1 MTATNNLPQ
10 ITGTSREKI
19 DAALTI
25 VGSRLRYWRQRREA
39 HYPHAKAGQVET
51 ELGLVAA
58 LLAGL
63 RKERA

>member
-1 MTATNNLPQ
+1 MSATNNLPQ
-10 ITGTSREKI
+10 ITGTSRGKI

-25 VGSRLRYWRQRREA
+25 VGHRIRYWRKRREA
-39 HYPHAKAGQVET
+39 HYPHVTAGQVET
-51 ELGLVAA
+51 ELGLVAV